1 MVFFS
6 QQMLQIAVELALHD
20 PLYEGFVVK
29 FFEHTMWI
37 SGAMDRIG
45 TDQDE
50 LTCVAFGGPDL
61 TNLYITSASVG
72 LSQNEIQKCHTA
84 GDIFC
89 LSSVAQRMPTHSF
102 GRN

>member
-1 MVFFS
+1 VAVLAGMA
-6 QQMLQIAVELALHD
+6 IAAEVIERKRKGLFDA
-20 PLYEGFVVK
+20 
-29 FFEHTMWI
+29 
-37 SGAMDRIG
+37 SGQERSRI
-45 TDQDE
+45 QFPIPRP
-50 LTCVAFGGPDL
+50 TCVTFGGPDL

-89 LSSVAQRMPTHSF
+89 LSSVAQGMPTHSF